1 MIREYNGKRY
11 DMSKAP
17 RPWRDYTSSNPAVT
31 NPKLGVTVW
40 AGGSFHYQG
49 TNYERGLELVAKGR
63 AILKAL
69 EVSDA

>member
-17 RPWRDYTSSNPAVT
+17 RPWRDYTSVA